1 MAEYNNQS
9 IDIDLEDMFNNL
21 SDKDQEEFLVDMFQN
36 LSVEETRKNVVKDN
50 IWYLD
55 ADSTIEIIEDAFNTL
70 NSSSRQEAAERIADA
85 LTPEQRE
92 ALVEYIKDECIN
104 PHVIEYAVE
113 GADNW
118 GWKVMTANTQFG
130 WIWGYSIQKGK
141 HGYDSPVAYPSRYDT
156 LSIFYGNEKEAEH
169 DALTCIIRDLE
180 KNAGTKNTNLL
191 L

>member
-85 LTPEQRE
+85 LTPEQRK
-92 ALVEYIKDECIN
+92 ALVEYIKE
-104 PHVIEYAVE
+104 E
-113 GADNW
+113 
-118 GWKVMTANTQFG
+118 
-130 WIWGYSIQKGK
+130 
-141 HGYDSPVAYPSRYDT
+141 
-156 LSIFYGNEKEAEH
+156 
-169 DALTCIIRDLE
+169 
-180 KNAGTKNTNLL
+180 
-191 L
+191 